1 MNILLKKITNN
12 PDSRNFLPQKPA
24 KLWHLH
30 NSRQKHKSTPEYVEM
45 SLFFIF
51 QKLDPP
57 PKKKRREER
66 RIFNPLCIYVFKLCV
81 QATRSPRPHILLLLI
96 SPLQIHYSTPPAAL
110 LHHLL
115 HWPEIYDQ
123 VHQKNVPIV
132 LNWPLRQEVGDH
144 IHFLLNF
151 RQIFHQFWWKFWWFE
166 FSIEFSPKLSPIS
179 VKILVIW
186 RNWWVFKCRKFHHF
200 WWQ

>member
-1 MNILLKKITNN
+1 MQKINFICLESLITALLLHCTI
-12 PDSRNFLPQKPA
+12 DSRGSIGFLQVVSHSRNSQNWKSDKCLEKPERGLRRGWCFSDNSTRKRLKIWSSSEIPFMV
-24 KLWHLH
+24 KLEFL
-30 NSRQKHKSTPEYVEM
+30 
-45 SLFFIF
+45 LFF
-51 QKLDPP
+51 
-57 PKKKRREER
+57 
-66 RIFNPLCIYVFKLCV
+66 
-81 QATRSPRPHILLLLI
+81 
-96 SPLQIHYSTPPAAL
+96 
-110 LHHLL
+110 
-115 HWPEIYDQ
+115 
-123 VHQKNVPIV
+123 
-132 LNWPLRQEVGDH
+132 EVGDH